1 MISKHLNMKAAGYTG
16 IVSEMLIAGCRMYMK
31 VVADILDSIIR
42 DGKVPKDW
50 EESYTINLYKGKG
63 DALSSENC
71 RGLTLLEHV
80 IKVLERVAK
89 MQIRRSI
96 RIDDM

>member
-1 MISKHLNMKAAGYTG
+1 MKAAGYTG

-71 RGLTLLEHV
+71 RGLTLLENV